1 MIIGSG
7 CTVPGIM
14 STRTMDNRKDR
25 MITLLI
31 TPFISCGAKL
41 PIYLVFIAAFFPSYG
56 GLVLFLLYAFGI
68 FVALV
73 MAKVFNQTMFRGES
87 SYFIMEMPPYRIP
100 TVKNVLRNMWDNVS
114 GFIKKA
120 GTIIFLVITL
130 LWVLAVL
137 PTSVEPYSEFSLLG
151 RIGAFLAPIFRPAGF
166 GTWQEAVA
174 LFAGIPAKEAV
185 VGTLGAVRRTVSEEG
200 MIRRR
205 HPSALYAHRAVHD
218 DGAALHRAP
227 YARHR
232 GQGDE
237 VGPLAGLYGAVHVA
251 IGWLVAVIVYQV
263 EACLSGDSD
272 GTELNA

>member
-1 MIIGSG
+1 
-7 CTVPGIM
+7 
-14 STRTMDNRKDR
+14 
-25 MITLLI
+25 
-31 TPFISCGAKL
+31 
-41 PIYLVFIAAFFPSYG
+41 
-56 GLVLFLLYAFGI
+56 
-68 FVALV
+68 VALV

-185 VGTLGAVRRTVSEEG
+185 VGTLGMLYAGQYLEEG
-200 MIRRR
+200 MILVDAIRQHFTPLTALSYMTMVLLYTPCAATLAIVAKETKSARW
-205 HPSALYAHRAVHD
+205 PVFMALYTF
-218 DGAALHRAP
+218 
-227 YARHR
+227 
-232 GQGDE
+232 
-237 VGPLAGLYGAVHVA
+237 A

-263 EACLSGDSD
+263 GSLFIG
-272 GTELNA
+272 